1 MQEDWK
7 KCGQWHGQ
15 FEANYNLQIDPK
27 ALLSACKTAFSW
39 VLLLLKKTDLS
50 AVGGTLHYQPT
61 TWVQQHYYCLGEKS
75 LVEVFEIA
83 FLEKFGLNMKF
94 LSEFQILSNLNWVSC
109 ALQ

>member
-75 LVEVFEIA
+75 LMVVLEIA
-83 FLEKFGLNMKF
+83 FLEKFGLNMK
-94 LSEFQILSNLNWVSC
+94 SSRIRSTILVQVK
-109 ALQ
+109 LQKLK